1 LLRDERCGTL
11 TNPHVEEGAG
21 VTRENTAYCRRCL
34 LPAGVHHVRLD
45 ASGLCNY
52 CRYWDETEASVLDV
66 ERHNPLLVERLRRFP
81 GRFHYDAAV
90 GLSGGKD
97 STYVLHRLTS
107 VYEANVLAITF
118 DNGFLTDHAW
128 RSIRAISRASGVDH
142 LVYRPDWSTYRT
154 FYRAALHRLGDPCV
168 ACSIGGYILS
178 VRGCTDLR
186 IPFFVHGRSP
196 MQMFRSW
203 YAGTRDLSIRVL
215 RRNLAPHSVSGLRR
229 DYRSIARRMQLAL
242 AFLVP
247 NLRLRR
253 RILRELL
260 GQGLGNRNMI
270 PEFLAFFLFEPYD
283 ETKII
288 EHLESL
294 HVGYRRPEG
303 HTILGHGDCLIH
315 DVCADLYERQHGISR
330 VLPDVATMLR
340 RGVVTQEEARE
351 IIAANTPS
359 EEAVERSTGHLL
371 ERLEMPRS
379 EFDAIVDRLTRKRGR
394 LPFG

>member
-1 LLRDERCGTL
+1 MTTDATSR
-11 TNPHVEEGAG
+11 
-21 VTRENTAYCRRCL
+21 CRRCL
-34 LPAGVHHVRLD
+34 LPAGRYQVRLD

-52 CRYWDETEASVLDV
+52 CRHWDETEAAILDI
-66 ERHNPLLVERLRRFP
+66 ERNHPRFVERLRRFR

-97 STYVLHRLTS
+97 SAYVLHRLTS
-107 VYEANVLAITF
+107 AYGANVMAITF

-128 RSIRAISRASGVDH
+128 HNIRAISHAAGVDH
-142 LVYRPDWSTYRT
+142 IVYRPDWEAYRA
-154 FYRAALHRLGDPCV
+154 FYRAALRRLGDPCV

-196 MQMFRSW
+196 MQMLRRW
-203 YAGTRDLSIRVL
+203 VPGTRDLSVRVL
-215 RRNLAPHSVSGLRR
+215 RRNLKEQSIRGLRS
-229 DYRSIARRMQLAL
+229 DYRSIAFRMRLAL
-242 AFLVP
+242 TWLVP
-247 NLRLRR
+247 DPRLRR
-253 RILRELL
+253 RILRELF
-260 GQGLGNRNMI
+260 GGGLGDRHMV

-283 ETKII
+283 ETKIV
-288 EHLESL
+288 EHLEDL
-294 HVGYRRPEG
+294 DVGYRRPEG

-330 VLPDVATMLR
+330 VLPDVAVMLR
-340 RGVVTQEEARE
+340 RGIVTQEEARE
-351 IIAANTPS
+351 IIAANSPS
-359 EEAVERSTGHLL
+359 EEDVERSTGHLL

-379 EFDAIVDRLTRKRGR
+379 EFDAIVDRLTRKRAR